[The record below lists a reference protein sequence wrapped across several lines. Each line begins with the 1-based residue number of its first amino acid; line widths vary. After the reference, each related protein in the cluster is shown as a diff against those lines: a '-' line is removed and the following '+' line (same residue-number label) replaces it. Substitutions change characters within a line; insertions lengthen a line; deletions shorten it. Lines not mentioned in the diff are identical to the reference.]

1 MIGTLV
7 KLLVLVV
14 VILVGLKV
22 FAPDMYESTTDKI
35 SETTGVEKS
44 FIDKNI
50 DKAKDMAIE
59 GADKLTD
66 SAKDAI
72 EEVKDKVEQ

>member
-1 MIGTLV
+1 MIGTIV

-14 VILVGLKV
+14 VILVALKI
-22 FAPDMYESTTDKI
+22 FAPEMYDSTTDKI
-35 SETTGVEKS
+35 SQTTGVEKS

-50 DKAKDMAIE
+50 DKAKDMAID
-59 GADKLTD
+59 GAEKLTD

-72 EEVKDKVEQ
+72 EDVKDKVDQ